1 MQFAG
6 KGARSL
12 ANSCARSV
20 GRQRSLHCS
29 RVRHATTTLTMPAMS
44 PTMTEGGIAS
54 WKKKQGES
62 FVAGDVLLEIE
73 TDKATIDVE
82 APEDGVLGLIITG
95 DGAKNV
101 PVGKVIALLAE
112 EGDDISNLKAPE
124 EQLSA
129 PKESQSSEP
138 PSPSPAPAKTESTQP
153 TTPKHAHAEHVDSS
167 KPIFPS
173 VHRLLLENGITSA
186 DKIKGT
192 GVRGMLT
199 KGDVLAHLG
208 KVKSP
213 FGTYKEFKSP
223 FPEKLSST
231 AKPKETL
238 VLDGVATR
246 KLIVASLIQASKP
259 RPAPVQP
266 PVDFDSIISDYIPQY
281 PSSKPPILPLSPK
294 PPKGNVDYLDGLI

>member
-1 MQFAG
+1 
-6 KGARSL
+6 
-12 ANSCARSV
+12 
-20 GRQRSLHCS
+20 
-29 RVRHATTTLTMPAMS
+29 MPAMS
-44 PTMTEGGIAS
+44 PTMTEGGIAN
-54 WKKKQGES
+54 WKKKHGDS

-82 APEDGVLGLIITG
+82 APEDGVLGLIIIG

-124 EQLSA
+124 EQTPSS
-129 PKESQSSEP
+129 KETPTPEP
-138 PSPSPAPAKTESTQP
+138 PSASPGQATRPSLPASPTPAHP
-153 TTPKHAHAEHVDSS
+153 GHLDSS

-173 VHRLLLENGITSA
+173 VHRLLLENGITNA

-213 FGTYKEFKSP
+213 YGTYKEVKSP
-223 FPEKLSST
+223 FPEKISG
-231 AKPKETL
+231 KPQGSL
-238 VLDGVATR
+238 LLDGVTTR
-246 KLIVASLIQASKP
+246 RLIVESIIQASRP
-259 RPAPVQP
+259 RSSPSKS

-281 PSSKPPILPLSPK
+281 TSVQPPVLPLPSK
-294 PPKGNVDYLDGLI
+294 STKQTVDYFDGLI